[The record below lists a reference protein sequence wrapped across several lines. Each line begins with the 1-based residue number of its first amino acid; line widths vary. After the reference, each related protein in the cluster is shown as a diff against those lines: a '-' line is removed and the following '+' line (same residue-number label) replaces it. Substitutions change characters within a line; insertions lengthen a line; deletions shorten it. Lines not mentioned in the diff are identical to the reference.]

1 MINWVDCILT
11 SISMSVDAMTVNATN
26 GLNEKGMRLVKM
38 ILISLS
44 FGFFQFMMPTLG
56 YFVGY
61 LFREQ
66 LTKWIPWI
74 AFGLLLFL
82 GLKSFLDWLKEYRE
96 RKKEKEALLK
106 GEEVPE
112 REEKKITI
120 ADILV
125 QSIATSIDALCIGFV
140 YMSYA
145 IPDAMI
151 VFTIIGITTFVLSFL
166 CVFLAKQIAGPLEKW
181 AGLIAALVFVGIGIK
196 ILLEGIL

>member
-44 FGFFQFMMPTLG
+44 FGFFQFMMPTIG
-56 YFVGY
+56 YFV
-61 LFREQ
+61 
-66 LTKWIPWI
+66 
-74 AFGLLLFL
+74 FGLLLFL

-151 VFTIIGITTFVLSFL
+151 VFTIIGITTFILSFL

>member
-1 MINWVDCILT
+1 
-11 SISMSVDAMTVNATN
+11 MSVDAMTVNATN

-38 ILISLS
+38 ILISFS
-44 FGFFQFMMPTLG
+44 FGFFQFMMPTIG

-61 LFREQ
+61 LFRDQ

-74 AFGLLLFL
+74 AFALLLFL
-82 GLKSFLDWLKEYRE
+82 GLKSFIDWLKEYRE
-96 RKKEKEALLK
+96 RKKEKEALAR
-106 GEEVPE
+106 GENVEP
-112 REEKKITI
+112 RKEKTI
-120 ADILV
+120 SFIDILV

-140 YMSYA
+140 YMSYS
-145 IPDAMI
+145 IPNAMI
-151 VFTIIGITTFVLSFL
+151 VFSIIGITTFVLSFL

>member
-44 FGFFQFMMPTLG
+44 FGFFQFMMPTIG

-61 LFREQ
+61 LFRDQ

-74 AFGLLLFL
+74 AFALLLFL
-82 GLKSFLDWLKEYRE
+82 GLKSFIDWLKEYRE
-96 RKKEKEALLK
+96 RKKEKEALAR
-106 GEEVPE
+106 GENVEP
-112 REEKKITI
+112 RKEKTI
-120 ADILV
+120 SFIDILV

-140 YMSYA
+140 YMSYS
-145 IPDAMI
+145 IPNAMI
-151 VFTIIGITTFVLSFL
+151 VFSIIGITTFVLSFL